1 MLQKVSMQKVFA
13 QKATIHTA
21 LRFALAGLLLAP
33 LAALQAETE
42 KKPKWDVSKPDY
54 SVQASQA
61 VLDVSEGTWMSLDVA
76 PDGQH
81 IVFDLLGDIYQ
92 IPFSGGQAEPLR
104 AGLAWEIQPTYSPDG
119 KSIAFT
125 SDIKGGDNIWT
136 LELASGDARQIT
148 HEKFRLLNSPAWHPD
163 GDYIAARKH
172 FTTSRSLGTGEVWLY
187 HARGGAKAAGVAII
201 ERADPALQKEL
212 GEPAFSPDGKALY
225 FTRNSTPGNT
235 FIYHQDT
242 NGEVFQIRQVDLD
255 THEVTTV
262 AGGPGGAVRPT
273 PSPDGRYLAYVKR
286 VRAASRLF
294 LKDLTSGEETMLVDT
309 MDQDMQETWAVHGL
323 YPTMDWTPDS
333 QQVVYWAGGKLW
345 RVDINTAERVNIPFH
360 VSDTRDIYPAPRFA
374 VDVAPEQFTTH
385 MVRFAQASP
394 SGDAVLFES
403 LGRLYIKQ
411 GDAKPRQL
419 TTEKT
424 DGLDYSPVWSADGK
438 QIYFLRWDDRAL
450 TSIRRV
456 KARGGKSQA
465 LDLQKGQYTELSI
478 NADGTTL
485 AYRKL
490 AGSNFLTPDWGQEPG
505 IYLLDLKTGE
515 ARFVSDRGNSPRLGS
530 DGRVFVTDRKRAEGR
545 GSSAA
550 KTQLLSMTQD
560 GFDVREVAE
569 SDFATDLLASPDGRY
584 LAFIENHH
592 IYVSMLAK
600 TGNTLTV
607 GPKVS
612 DLPTKKLSGVGGSY
626 LHWSADSAALSWST
640 GPTYKTVNVAAVLF
654 AEVDNGLVDNES
666 AEDNDE
672 AAMDAAGSVP
682 VPVTIDMSQVVSAA
696 QPSGQVAITGA
707 RLITMDAGRRV
718 IEQGTILVD
727 ANRIVAV
734 GTMAEI
740 TIPEGAARID
750 ASGKTIMPGLIDI
763 HAHGAYGRG
772 EIIPQQNW
780 DSLAHLALGVT
791 TLHNPSSR
799 ASQVFTAA
807 EYAQAGMILSPRIF
821 STGEIVYGAK
831 STSWAPIES
840 LDDALA
846 NIRRLKAQG
855 AISIK
860 NYNQPRRDQRQQ
872 VIEAAR
878 QEGIMTVAEGGSL
891 FHMDMNLIADGT
903 TGVEHN
909 VPTLV
914 MYDDVTQFWR
924 QTNVGYTPTLV
935 VTYNG
940 LTSED
945 YFYQVTDVWKHP
957 ILANFV
963 PPTVLQPRSVRRPM
977 APESDYKDDDS
988 AASAKVLMEAGVL
1001 VSTGGHGQ
1009 REGLATHWEMW
1020 SFVRGGMSPMQAMS
1034 AATINPANYLG
1045 LDRDLGSLE
1054 AGKLADLVIMDA
1066 NPLDNIRNTDQIS
1079 QIMLNGRV
1087 YASDDL
1093 QEVVTGDKQLKPFWW
1108 QTKAQGLIR

>member
-1 MLQKVSMQKVFA
+1 MQTVPVSTVIMRR
-13 QKATIHTA
+13 A
-21 LRFALAGLLLAP
+21 LRLALTGLLLSPVAT
-33 LAALQAETE
+33 LQADAD
-42 KKPKWDVSKPDY
+42 KQPKWDVTRPDY
-54 SVQASQA
+54 SVAASQA
-61 VLDVSEGTWMSLDVA
+61 LLDVSEGTWMSLDVA
-76 PDGQH
+76 PDGKH

-92 IPFSGGQAEPLR
+92 IPFSGGLAVPLR

-136 LELASGDARQIT
+136 LELATGAARQIT
-148 HEKFRLLNSPAWHPD
+148 HEQFRLLNSPAWHPD
-163 GDYIAARKH
+163 GEYIAARKH

-187 HARGGAKAAGVAII
+187 HTRGGAKAAGVPII

-242 NGEVFQIRQVDLD
+242 NDEVFQIRQVDLD
-255 THEVTTV
+255 SHEVTTV

-273 PSPDGRYLAYVKR
+273 PSPDGRYLAYIKR

-294 LKDLTSGEETMLVDT
+294 LKDLTSGAETMLVDT

-345 RVDINTAERVNIPFH
+345 RVDINTAERVNIPFQ
-360 VSDTRDIYPAPRFA
+360 VSDSRDVYPVPRFA
-374 VDVAPEQFTTH
+374 VDVAPKQFTTR

-394 SGDAVLFES
+394 SGDALLFES

-411 GDAKPRQL
+411 GDAKPRPL
-419 TTEKT
+419 TTDQT
-424 DGLDYSPVWSADGK
+424 DGLDYSPVWSADGQ
-438 QIYFLRWDDRAL
+438 QIYFLRWDDQAL
-450 TSIRRV
+450 TSIRWV
-456 KARGGKSQA
+456 KASGGRSKPLA
-465 LDLQKGQYTELSI
+465 LQQGQYTELSI
-478 NADGTTL
+478 SADGTTL

-490 AGSNFLTPDWGQEPG
+490 AGSDFLTPDWGRKPG
-505 IYLLDLKTGE
+505 IYLLDIKTGE
-515 ARFVSDRGNSPRLGS
+515 SRFVSDRGQSPRLAA
-530 DGRVFVTDRKRAEGR
+530 DGRVFVTDRKAAEGR
-545 GSSAA
+545 GSSVA
-550 KTQLLSMTQD
+550 KTQLLSMTAD

-569 SDFATDLLASPDGRY
+569 SEFATDLLASPDGRY

-607 GPKVS
+607 GPRIS

-626 LHWSADSAALSWST
+626 LHWSADSASLSWST
-640 GPTYKTVNVAAVLF
+640 GPIYKTVNVAAALF
-654 AEVDNGLVDNES
+654 ADALPADDDDGEGS
-666 AEDNDE
+666 DE
-672 AAMDAAGSVP
+672 APTDVAGSVP
-682 VPVTIDMSQVVSAA
+682 VPATVDLSQVVVAA

-707 RLITMDAGRRV
+707 RLITMDAERRV
-718 IEQGTILVD
+718 IEPGTILID

-734 GTMAEI
+734 GAMAEI
-740 TIPEGAARID
+740 TIPEGAKRID
-750 ASGKTIMPGLIDI
+750 AAGKTIMPGLIDI
-763 HAHGAYGRG
+763 HAHGAYGRD

-799 ASQVFTAA
+799 ADQVFTAA
-807 EYAQAGMILSPRIF
+807 EYAQAGVILSPRIF

-831 STSWAPIES
+831 STSWAPIDS

-878 QEGIMTVAEGGSL
+878 QEGIMAVAEGGSL

-914 MYDDVTQFWR
+914 MYNDVTQFW
-924 QTNVGYTPTLV
+924 QQSAAGYTPTLV

-963 PPTVLQPRSVRRPM
+963 PPTVLQPRAVRRPM

-1045 LDRDLGSLE
+1045 LDNDLGSLA
-1054 AGKLADLVIMDA
+1054 AGKLADLVILDA
-1066 NPLDNIRNTDQIS
+1066 NPLDNIRNTDKIS
-1079 QIMLNGRV
+1079 QIMLNGRL

-1093 QEVVTGDKQLKPFWW
+1093 REVVTGDKRLKPFWW